1 MPCENCNGTNL
12 KYVRE
17 INLHECEDCGLLAVS
32 RILTIR
38 GEKTQNLL
46 PVANRD
52 FAPLDIL
59 LNEFNLQEYRND
71 IIKNYNTLKVALV
84 LNRVDEIT
92 AFCAVTYY
100 TLSQSNAEY
109 NIHKICAFMGVNK
122 NKMFRINKR
131 IKQHYHKVG
140 IFGRE
145 NYRIGLPD
153 ITELSEEGKLFLDSL
168 GSNYTI
174 TRSIMAAILYEYS
187 DLTQAQVCEKMGVS
201 LPRLKRHLTVIR
213 NGKER

>member
-12 KYVRE
+12 EYVHE

-38 GEKTQNLL
+38 EQSQKITPEERG
-46 PVANRD
+46 
-52 FAPLDIL
+52 FAPLDIV
-59 LNEFNLQEYRND
+59 LNEFNLREYRIS
-71 IIKNYNTLKVALV
+71 IIKNYNTLKAALV
-84 LNRVDEIT
+84 FNRVDEGT
-92 AFCAVTYY
+92 TFAAVTYY
-100 TLSQSNAEY
+100 TLSQTNAEY
-109 NIHKICAFMGVNK
+109 NIHKICSFMGVNK
-122 NKMFRINKR
+122 NKMFKINKR

-140 IFGRE
+140 VLGKE
-145 NYRIGLPD
+145 KYRIGMPD

-168 GSNYTI
+168 GTNYTI

-187 DLTQAQVCEKMGVS
+187 DLTQAQVCEKLGVS

-213 NGKER
+213 NGEER

>member
-1 MPCENCNGTNL
+1 MPCENCNSTNL
-12 KYVRE
+12 KYIHE

-38 GEKTQNLL
+38 GEKNENQ
-46 PVANRD
+46 VAANRD

-59 LNEFNLQEYRND
+59 LNEFNLRNYRND
-71 IIKNYNTLKVALV
+71 IIRNYNTLKVALV
-84 LNRVDEIT
+84 FNRVDEIT

-122 NKMFRINKR
+122 NKMFKINKR

-201 LPRLKRHLTVIR
+201 LPRLKRHLKVIR
-213 NGKER
+213 NGKEK

>member
-1 MPCENCNGTNL
+1 MSCENCNGTNL
-12 KYVRE
+12 KYVHE

-38 GEKTQNLL
+38 GTKLVEQNS
-46 PVANRD
+46 RD

-92 AFCAVTYY
+92 AFSAVTYY

-109 NIHKICAFMGVNK
+109 NIHKMCAFMGVNK

-140 IFGRE
+140 VLGKE
-145 NYRIGLPD
+145 KYRIGMPN

-168 GSNYTI
+168 GNNYTI

>member
-1 MPCENCNGTNL
+1 MSCENCNGTNL
-12 KYVRE
+12 KYVHE

-38 GEKTQNLL
+38 GTKLVEQNS
-46 PVANRD
+46 RD

-92 AFCAVTYY
+92 AFAAITYC
-100 TLSQSNAEY
+100 TLLQSNAEY

-140 IFGRE
+140 VLGKE
-145 NYRIGLPD
+145 KYRIGMPN

-168 GSNYTI
+168 GNNYTI

>member
-1 MPCENCNGTNL
+1 MSCENCNGTNL
-12 KYVRE
+12 KYVHE

-38 GEKTQNLL
+38 GTKLVEQNS
-46 PVANRD
+46 RD

-92 AFCAVTYY
+92 AFSAVTYY

-140 IFGRE
+140 VLGKE
-145 NYRIGLPD
+145 KYRIGMPN

-168 GSNYTI
+168 GNNYTI

-213 NGKER
+213 NGKKEEE